1 MAMTIAK
8 PQIQPPRAVFNRM
21 WQSSVLAND
30 EERMWGQTTFRETR
44 ILASTLFEYLAAG
57 QTIDDFLA
65 DFPMERAAV
74 TALLQEIQELLTP

>member
-8 PQIQPPRAVFNRM
+8 PQIQPPHAPLSRA

-30 EERMWGQTTFRETR
+30 EGRMWGQTTFKGTR

-57 QTIDDFLA
+57 QTIDDFLT

-74 TALLQEIQELLTP
+74 TALLLEIQELLTP